1 MLSGAV
7 EGMSPAIV
15 AFCLGVMFVAA
26 FIRGYTGFGS
36 SLLWVPS
43 LSLVLPPVAVV
54 PVTFMLE
61 LAVSLHLLPSI
72 RRDVHWASLCWIWL
86 GAAVGVPL
94 GLAAIVSLPADM
106 TRGAVAVTVIVAALL
121 LWRGRLLAGTLVL
134 AGHRR
139 GRRGR
144 GAVDRRRRHPGTAG
158 LPLLPVGA
166 ARRCASAGHRS
177 SPICWGLSPIACA
190 FAYANGMLDGT
201 AVLRAAL
208 LLPVVLA
215 GSWLGAH
222 AFGRA
227 DPGKGAALDADAA
240 DGDRRGAAAAGG
252 DPRRLRSAPAAQPFG
267 ASSSR
272 TTMPSSSGDG
282 GR

>member
-1 MLSGAV
+1 MSGVASVLAGAV
-7 EGMSPAIV
+7 EGMSPGIV
-15 AFCLGVMFVAA
+15 AFCLGAMFVAA

-72 RRDVHWASLCWIWL
+72 RRDAHWPSLCWIWL
-86 GAAVGVPL
+86 GGALGVPV
-94 GLAAIVSLPADM
+94 GLFAMVSLPADM
-106 TRGAVAVTVIVAALL
+106 TRGAVALTVIAAALL
-121 LWRGRLLAGTLVL
+121 LWRGSLLAGTLSW
-134 AGHRR
+134 R
-139 GRRGR
+139 GTTSVGL
-144 GAVDRRRRHPGTAG
+144 VAG
-158 LPLLPVGA
+158 LLTGGVGIPGPPVFLYYLSTPLDVRVSRASIIAYLLGVAPVA
-166 ARRCASAGHRS
+166 LLS
-177 SPICWGLSPIACA
+177 SY
-190 FAYANGMLDGT
+190 FNGMLDGK

-227 DPGKGAALDADAA
+227 DPEKARRWTLLVLMAIGAALLL
-240 DGDRRGAAAAGG
+240 RVVLGA
-252 DPRRLRSAPAAQPFG
+252 L
-267 ASSSR
+267 
-272 TTMPSSSGDG
+272 
-282 GR
+282 

>member
-1 MLSGAV
+1 MSGIASLLGGAV

-15 AFCLGVMFVAA
+15 AFCLGAMFVAA

-72 RRDVHWASLCWIWL
+72 RRDVHWVSLCWIWL

-94 GLAAIVSLPADM
+94 GLAAIVRLPADM

-121 LWRGRLLAGTLVL
+121 LWRGRLRGGSLAWP
-134 AGHRR
+134 
-139 GRRGR
+139 
-144 GAVDRRRRHPGTAG
+144 GATSVGVVAG
-158 LPLLPVGA
+158 LLTGGVGIPGPPVFLYYLSAPLGLREG
-166 ARRCASAGHRS
+166 RASIIAYLL
-177 SPICWGLSPIACA
+177 GLAPTACL
-190 FAYANGMLDGT
+190 FSYVNGMLDGT

-208 LLPVVLA
+208 LLPIVLA

-222 AFGRA
+222 VFGRA
-227 DPGKGAALDADAA
+227 DPEKARRWTLLLLMAIGAALLLRVLLAA
-240 DGDRRGAAAAGG
+240 
-252 DPRRLRSAPAAQPFG
+252 L
-267 ASSSR
+267 
-272 TTMPSSSGDG
+272 
-282 GR
+282 

>member
-1 MLSGAV
+1 VPVSGILSVLSGAV
-7 EGMSPAIV
+7 AGMSPPIV

-72 RRDVHWASLCWIWL
+72 RHDVHWASLRWIWL

-121 LWRGRLLAGTLVL
+121 LWRGRLLGGTLSW
-134 AGHRR
+134 R
-139 GRRGR
+139 
-144 GAVDRRRRHPGTAG
+144 GTASVG
-158 LPLLPVGA
+158 LVAGLLTGGVGIPGPPVFLYYLSAPLAHRTSRASIIAYLLGLAPV
-166 ARRCASAGHRS
+166 
-177 SPICWGLSPIACA
+177 ACL

-222 AFGRA
+222 AFHRA
-227 DPGKGAALDADAA
+227 DPEKARRWTLILLLAIGAALL
-240 DGDRRGAAAAGG
+240 
-252 DPRRLRSAPAAQPFG
+252 LRVVI
-267 ASSSR
+267 R
-272 TTMPSSSGDG
+272 VV
-282 GR
+282 